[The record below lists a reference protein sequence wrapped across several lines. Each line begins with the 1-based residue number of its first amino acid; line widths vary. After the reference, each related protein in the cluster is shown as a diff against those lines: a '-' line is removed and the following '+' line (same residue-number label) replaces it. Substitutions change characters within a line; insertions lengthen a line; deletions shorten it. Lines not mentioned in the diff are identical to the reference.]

1 MLKEFEA
8 KTLEEAYE
16 QASLSLNCSINDLDV
31 EVVQQPSKGFF
42 GFFSKNA
49 IIKVK
54 VQKKKYSKT
63 ARNSNVQDIKVEP
76 LTTKLNEMQT
86 TENIKEIVEEDSS
99 VAVKQ
104 IEKQKIFN
112 EFYDSKNDNVSHT
125 LVVKKD
131 NKDLINEIENEITDL
146 FSNLCYEID
155 DIKVSIIDDKT
166 VYMQFSGPDCA
177 LLIGKDG
184 YRYNALSYI
193 LFNWVNIKYNMMLKL
208 EIAEFF
214 KNQEEYINDYLN
226 SAIAVVNQDGYFKT
240 KFLDGILIHI
250 ALTKLRDTFPDKYV
264 AVKTTQKGDK
274 YILVNEYRK

>member
-31 EVVQQPSKGFF
+31 EVVQQPSQGFL

-99 VAVKQ
+99 VDVKQ

-146 FSNLCYEID
+146 FSNLSSKIHSLM
-155 DIKVSIIDDKT
+155 V
-166 VYMQFSGPDCA
+166 FSFCFF
-177 LLIGKDG
+177 IF
-184 YRYNALSYI
+184 
-193 LFNWVNIKYNMMLKL
+193 LFYF
-208 EIAEFF
+208 EEFT
-214 KNQEEYINDYLN
+214 I
-226 SAIAVVNQDGYFKT
+226 
-240 KFLDGILIHI
+240 
-250 ALTKLRDTFPDKYV
+250 LTKT
-264 AVKTTQKGDK
+264 
-274 YILVNEYRK
+274 